1 MTTSIKR
8 LRKGFTLIELLT
20 VIAIIGILA
29 AIIIPTVGKVRETAN
44 RTVASSNLRQIGQ
57 ASLIF
62 ASDNQDKLPNATI
75 IASGATFG
83 TLDKTANSTTGQTV
97 NGFAAALSVGGGLN
111 DANIWVNTNDKNG
124 TITTGASTVNT
135 PTGANKAFTP
145 VSGTNPA
152 FDTLS
157 LAYGV
162 VLGLTTGDAA
172 TTPIAFTRGIMAST
186 DGNWSPTLGVYGTDG
201 GHIVFLGGNVQ
212 WFRSLG
218 ASATAGELIDT
229 AGAKTNVIKATIK
242 TTKKIAEKAV
252 GGGDTAAT
260 AGTGA

>member
-1 MTTSIKR
+1 MTTSIKG

-62 ASDNQDKLPNATI
+62 ASDNKDQLPKMVSTA
-75 IASGATFG
+75 AATFG
-83 TLDKTANSTTGQTV
+83 TPVTTGGAESV
-97 NGFAAALSVGGGLN
+97 DGFAAALSVGGGLN
-111 DANIWVNTNDKNG
+111 DANIWVNTNDKG
-124 TITTGASTVNT
+124 SGAVVTGASTVNT
-135 PTGANKAFTP
+135 PTGASRDFSTGFT
-145 VSGTNPA
+145 A
-152 FDTLS
+152 LS
-157 LAYGV
+157 LSYGV
-162 VLGLTTGDAA
+162 VLGLTTGDSA
-172 TTPIAFTRGIMAST
+172 TTPIAFTRGILT
-186 DGNWSPTLGVYGTDG
+186 PTTGTWDATAGVYGTDG

-218 ASATAGELIDT
+218 AAPATGELIDS

-242 TTKKIAEKAV
+242 ASATTKKFVEEAP
-252 GGGDTAAT
+252 GGGSGTAV
-260 AGTGA
+260 AGSGT